1 MHSIDVDFIVPT
13 AYEDFAGFAQIYCGE
28 ILFCMERP
36 SVQTSSR
43 KAVFLREKRLR
54 NAQGRGLCEAN
65 ACHAPH
71 EMVCRGRGI
80 VTWS

>member
-43 KAVFLREKRLR
+43 KAVFCVRNGSVTPREEGSAKQTHVMLLMRWY
-54 NAQGRGLCEAN
+54 AEDVA
-65 ACHAPH
+65 
-71 EMVCRGRGI
+71 
-80 VTWS
+80 